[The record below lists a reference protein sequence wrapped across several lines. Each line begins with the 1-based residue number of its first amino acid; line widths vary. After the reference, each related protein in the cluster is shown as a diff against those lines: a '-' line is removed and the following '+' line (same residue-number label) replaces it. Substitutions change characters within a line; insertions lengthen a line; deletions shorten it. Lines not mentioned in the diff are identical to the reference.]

1 MRHARAS
8 ACAHLALAEYEDL
21 TPPRTRSPHRPR
33 RAPLR
38 TCTPERRVRVVRR
51 ASARSRCWPH
61 AALASFAP
69 SPSRAARLPA
79 RAAVRRTPRPRTA
92 AALRTNAPRSPRSP
106 HPREHGDLAHPRAA
120 PASYPYPRAP
130 RAPRSQHPP
139 PHPREYGDS
148 VSPRARPAPPSSSY
162 LHPKRRVRVIHRAS
176 ARSRCSAPRCAGF
189 VRAQPALLFVLAPH
203 PLCLPARAS
212 LTESPRALPAP
223 PAALLL
229 GLAPPCKRKE
239 SLLRPPRTC
248 TPRNARAR
256 GASFVPDSPPANPR
270 PRAGVVRAQARCTE
284 MTRAASLARAEAGTE
299 RCTVEQATSAR
310 IPLGAAAPST
320 RAETERGAGC

>member
-139 PHPREYGDS
+139 PHP
-148 VSPRARPAPPSSSY
+148 
-162 LHPKRRVRVIHRAS
+162 
-176 ARSRCSAPRCAGF
+176 
-189 VRAQPALLFVLAPH
+189 
-203 PLCLPARAS
+203 LCLPARAS